1 VPGVGGAPPSPWEH
15 LNDPQP
21 EPVEGRT
28 TQPLPASGS
37 STPPRWLSLVRSPH
51 RGVVAPLWEQHHA
64 PQAEPVEARTPSP
77 LPHGRDPSPFPPL
90 RGGPLPSPSRGE
102 GARVPSRRQRV
113 PGRTAQTA
121 LPRPAALGPHC
132 PAAPPSPH
140 RPRVQASRRPGVQ
153 ASRRPGVHPAS
164 TNANPRQRPRGRAG
178 VLSGGALGPCAPGA
192 WARAMYVMY
201 SGC

>member
-51 RGVVAPLWEQHHA
+51 HATTARLWEQHHA
-64 PQAEPVEARTPSP
+64 PQAEPVEARTPQT

-113 PGRTAQTA
+113 PGRTAKTAAPSRIA
-121 LPRPAALGPHC
+121 LPHRPARTARR
-132 PAAPPSPH
+132 APPSPH
-140 RPRVQASRRPGVQ
+140 RPGVQ
-153 ASRRPGVHPAS
+153 ESTQQAQTRTPA
-164 TNANPRQRPRGRAG
+164 NGLGGGRGFFLVGRWAPVPRARGP
-178 VLSGGALGPCAPGA
+178 GPCMSCIRVAEP
-192 WARAMYVMY
+192 
-201 SGC
+201 